1 MKRILIASI
10 FNVFCMSAVS
20 IAQEPVASEPVASE
34 PVATESVASEP
45 VEEQGLGAGY
55 HLELL
60 SLEEDVNSLKERVF
74 RSKATLQLLKEIVIE
89 GSTTGSRATIW
100 HVNELS
106 SAYKVMS
113 ITYLLDGQ
121 SIYSRTD
128 DDGALSAS
136 KEVKIWEGALPPGDH
151 NITVSAVLQ
160 GNGFGVFS
168 YVENYNFSMRSSY
181 GFEAEDEHHA
191 SVRVVLDE
199 RKGIGRSF
207 IERPQVV
214 YEVQSTRLSEGE

>member
-1 MKRILIASI
+1 MKRIFTTLLFGFALGTMPS
-10 FNVFCMSAVS
+10 FAQDQAAESA
-20 IAQEPVASEPVASE
+20 PVADSS
-34 PVATESVASEP
+34 
-45 VEEQGLGAGY
+45 GADY

-89 GSTTGSRATIW
+89 GSTTGSRATVW

-106 SAYKVMS
+106 GSYKVVS

-121 SIYSRTD
+121 SVYSRTN
-128 DDGALSAS
+128 DDGSLSES
-136 KEVKIWEGALPPGDH
+136 REVKIWEGALPPGNH

-160 GNGFGVFS
+160 GNGFGVFK
-168 YVENYNFSMRSSY
+168 YVENYNFSVRSSY
-181 GFEAEDEHHA
+181 AFEAEDEHHA

-199 RKGIGRSF
+199 RSGVGRSF
-207 IERPQVV
+207 IERPQVT
-214 YEVQSTRLSEGE
+214 YEVQSTRLSEGD

>member
-10 FNVFCMSAVS
+10 FNVFCLSAVS
-20 IAQEPVASEPVASE
+20 IAQEPVAQEPVASE
-34 PVATESVASEP
+34 PVATESVD
-45 VEEQGLGAGY
+45 EQDQGADY
-55 HLELL
+55 YLELL

-106 SAYKVMS
+106 GAYKMMS

-181 GFEAEDEHHA
+181 AFEAEDEHHA
-191 SVRVVLDE
+191 SVRVVMDE

>member
-1 MKRILIASI
+1 MKRILIAYI
-10 FNVFCMSAVS
+10 FTAFGMSAVS
-20 IAQEPVASEPVASE
+20 IAQEPVASEPA
-34 PVATESVASEP
+34 
-45 VEEQGLGAGY
+45 EEQGLGADY

-60 SLEEDVNSLKERVF
+60 SLEEDVNALKERVF

-106 SAYKVMS
+106 NAYKVMS

-121 SIYSRTD
+121 SVYSRTD

-181 GFEAEDEHHA
+181 SFEAEDEHHA

>member
-1 MKRILIASI
+1 MKRTLIALL
-10 FNVFCMSAVS
+10 FGAFLGTTTTL
-20 IAQEPVASEPVASE
+20 AQEPDSAASVDP
-34 PVATESVASEP
+34 AT
-45 VEEQGLGAGY
+45 GTDY

-100 HVNELS
+100 HVNKLGGS
-106 SAYKVMS
+106 YKVVS

-121 SIYSRTD
+121 SVYSRGD
-128 DDGALSAS
+128 EDGALSDS
-136 KEVKIWEGALPPGDH
+136 REVKIWEGALPPGSH
-151 NITVSAVLQ
+151 NITVSAVLT
-160 GNGFGVFS
+160 GNGFGVFN
-168 YVENYNFSMRSSY
+168 YVENYNFNVRSSY
-181 GFEAEDEHHA
+181 AFEAEDEHHA

-199 RKGIGRSF
+199 RSGIGRSF
-207 IERPQVV
+207 IERPQVT

>member
-1 MKRILIASI
+1 MKRILIALIFGSI
-10 FNVFCMSAVS
+10 WTTATAF
-20 IAQEPVASEPVASE
+20 AQEPETPEAA
-34 PVATESVASEP
+34 
-45 VEEQGLGAGY
+45 EEEGIGGDY

-106 SAYKVMS
+106 NSYRVMS

-121 SIYSRTD
+121 SVYARTD
-128 DDGALSAS
+128 DDGSLSAS
-136 KEVKIWEGALPPGDH
+136 KEVKIWEGALPPGSH

-160 GNGFGVFS
+160 GNGFGVFR
-168 YVENYNFSMRSSY
+168 YVENYNFSVRSSY
-181 GFEAEDEHHA
+181 AFEAEDEHHA

-199 RKGIGRSF
+199 RKGIGQSF
-207 IERPQVV
+207 IERPQVI

>member
-1 MKRILIASI
+1 MKRIITSI
-10 FNVFCMSAVS
+10 LLGLAVGAMPAV
-20 IAQEPVASEPVASE
+20 AQEPASEAAASE
-34 PVATESVASEP
+34 SVSEAAAP
-45 VEEQGLGAGY
+45 AADNSGADY

-89 GSTTGSRATIW
+89 GSTTGSRATVW

-106 SAYKVMS
+106 KSYDVVS

-121 SIYSRTD
+121 SVYSRTN
-128 DDGALSAS
+128 DDGSLADS
-136 KEVKIWEGALPPGDH
+136 KEVKIWEGALPPGNH

-160 GNGFGVFS
+160 GNGFGVFK
-168 YVENYNFSMRSSY
+168 YVENYNFSVRSTY

-191 SVRVVLDE
+191 SVRVILDE
-199 RKGIGRSF
+199 RNGVGQSF
-207 IERPQVV
+207 IERPQVT